1 MQNHSKRCQNHS
13 AFGFPYTALGCSSV
27 AVPKC
32 EKFLQFTITSK
43 QNKLESRGWSQIVA
57 FKKSF
62 PDLMYF
68 LKIDVPEAKLCGLLP
83 VQEELKFDYQE
94 LRPNHFHNCPYLLS
108 QMQLVSCFS
117 S

>member
-32 EKFLQFTITSK
+32 AKFLQFTITSK

-68 LKIDVPEAKLCGLLP
+68 LKIDLPEAKLCCLLL
-83 VQEELKFDYQE
+83 VQEEQEFDYQE
-94 LRPNHFHNCPYLLS
+94 LRPNHFHNCP
-108 QMQLVSCFS
+108 
-117 S
+117 